1 MRRPVVAG
9 NWKMHGSRS
18 VNGTLLT
25 ELEQRVNSEWPI
37 DVVVFPPFV
46 YLADAARAL
55 EGGQIRLGAQDV
67 CAEAGGAF
75 TGQVS
80 ASMLKDVGCRLVIV
94 GHSERRRLYHED
106 DVLVAR
112 KFAAVLHAG
121 LTPVLCVGETLEE
134 REGHRTEAVVARQLD
149 AVMAMNGVA
158 SFAAAIVAYEPV
170 WAIGTGRTASPQQA
184 QAVHAY
190 LRNRTA
196 AQDANIA
203 RQLRIL
209 YGGSVKGGNAAEIFS
224 MPDVDGGLVGG
235 ASLSA
240 DEFVKIC
247 AAAALRNYDAGTEAG
262 ALPDGGPDRVRH

>member
-18 VNGTLLT
+18 ANQALLSD
-25 ELEQRVNSEWPI
+25 LERRLRPEWPI
-37 DVVVFPPFV
+37 DVVVFPPYV
-46 YLADAARAL
+46 YLADAARIL
-55 EGGQIRLGAQDV
+55 DEGQIRVGAQDV

-80 ASMLKDVGCRLVIV
+80 ASMLKDVGCRYVIV

-106 DVLVAR
+106 DALVAR
-112 KFAAVLHAG
+112 KFAAVLQVG
-121 LTPVLCVGETLEE
+121 LTPLLCVGETLEE
-134 REGHRTEAVVARQLD
+134 HEAHQAEAVVARQID
-149 AVMAMNGVA
+149 AVIAMNGIGG
-158 SFAAAIVAYEPV
+158 FAHAIVAYEPV

-190 LRNRTA
+190 LRSRIA
-196 AQDANIA
+196 VQDANIA
-203 RQLRIL
+203 RHLRIL
-209 YGGSVKGGNAAEIFS
+209 YGGSVKGGNAAELFV

-240 DEFVKIC
+240 DEFQQIS
-247 AAAALRNYDAGTEAG
+247 AAAALRDS
-262 ALPDGGPDRVRH
+262 VRH

>member
-18 VNGTLLT
+18 ANGALLR
-25 ELEQRVNSEWPI
+25 ELEQRLNPEWPV

-46 YLADAARAL
+46 YLADAARTL
-55 EGGQIRLGAQDV
+55 DGGQIRLGAQDV
-67 CAEAGGAF
+67 CAEATGAF

-80 ASMLKDVGCRLVIV
+80 ASMLKDVGCRYVIV

-134 REGHRTEAVVARQLD
+134 RENHHTESVVARQLE
-149 AVMAMNGVA
+149 AVTAMNGAA
-158 SFAAAIVAYEPV
+158 SFASGIVAYEPV

-190 LRNRTA
+190 LRSRIA

-203 RQLRIL
+203 GHLRIL

-240 DEFVKIC
+240 DEFLKIC
-247 AAAALRNYDAGTEAG
+247 EAAAQRETVSGT
-262 ALPDGGPDRVRH
+262 VRP

>member
-18 VNGTLLT
+18 ANEALLT
-25 ELEQRVNSEWPI
+25 DLEQRQNPEWPVDI
-37 DVVVFPPFV
+37 VVFPPYV
-46 YLADAARAL
+46 YLADAARLLA
-55 EGGQIRLGAQDV
+55 ESDIAVGAQDV
-67 CAEAGGAF
+67 CAEPVGAF
-75 TGQVS
+75 TGQVA
-80 ASMLKDVGCRLVIV
+80 ASMLKDVGCRYVIV

-112 KFAAVLHAG
+112 KFAAALQVR

-134 REGHRTEAVVARQLD
+134 REASRTESVVARQLE
-149 AVMAMNGVA
+149 AVIAMNGVSSLA
-158 SFAAAIVAYEPV
+158 NAIVAYEPV

-190 LRNRTA
+190 LRSRID
-196 AQDANIA
+196 AQDAKMA

-209 YGGSVKGGNAAEIFS
+209 YGGSVKASNAAELFS

-240 DEFVKIC
+240 DEFLAIC
-247 AAAALRNYDAGTEAG
+247 AAAAI
-262 ALPDGGPDRVRH
+262 VHQ